1 MELTEKLAQLYAFTC
16 AESSLYLDSVTVA
29 PKNTAEGRG
38 VALSILAGEH
48 QKLLTAPETKALLD
62 ELAAEQDRLDPLHK
76 REVELLRR
84 ECEKMTRIP
93 AEEYMAYTEL
103 TNRASDVWHKA
114 KENNDFAS
122 FCPILQELVDYN
134 RKFAVYYDAEKAP
147 YDALLNEYERGV
159 DSKQLDA
166 FFDTLREG
174 IVPLI
179 RDGAEASPHDVLHFD
194 FERQWAVRRGDWKL
208 ICNAIDVLPNDRNKT
223 LEGLYLT
230 NLKIDRTESE
240 NLIDRYPEKAQEL
253 LALRRAY
260 EASLGK
266 DKE

>member
-1 MELTEKLAQLYAFTC
+1 MPRGSTW
-16 AESSLYLDSVTVA
+16 
-29 PKNTAEGRG
+29 TA
-38 VALSILAGEH
+38 S
-48 QKLLTAPETKALLD
+48 
-62 ELAAEQDRLDPLHK
+62 
-76 REVELLRR
+76 
-84 ECEKMTRIP
+84 
-93 AEEYMAYTEL
+93 
-103 TNRASDVWHKA
+103 
-114 KENNDFAS
+114 
-122 FCPILQELVDYN
+122 
-134 RKFAVYYDAEKAP
+134 
-147 YDALLNEYERGV
+147 
-159 DSKQLDA
+159 
-166 FFDTLREG
+166 

-179 RDGAEASPHDVLHFD
+179 RDGAAASPHNVLHFD